1 MGSKGAQV
9 TDEVVAADW
18 TKEPLTQVDLSQ
30 SKGERSEDKIKKLT
44 RVIWEYRHLL
54 SDGHL
59 DFTKTSAPK
68 HPTVCRLVTSVE
80 DPHIQATNRSV
91 SPADL
96 ELGRKLIEERSKE
109 GIIEKSCAPWSSN
122 SLLVKKDGKVRMCID
137 YRQLNKLTVR
147 DAYPMPKIQDIM
159 DCPKSSKWFTGIDCV
174 QAFHQIPMADE
185 KSKDLTT
192 FKRPTGGLFRYRYMP
207 MGLMC
212 DGSLEQIH

>member
-1 MGSKGAQV
+1 M

-30 SKGERSEDKIKKLT
+30 LKGERSEDEIKKLM
-44 RVIWEYRHLL
+44 RVIWKYRHLL

-59 DFTKTSAPK
+59 DLTKTSATK
-68 HPTVCRLVTSVE
+68 HLAVCRIVTSVE

-96 ELGRKLIEERSKE
+96 ELGRKLIEERLRE
-109 GIIEKSCAPWSSN
+109 GIIEKSCAPWSSS

-159 DCPKSSKWFTGIDCV
+159 DCLKGSKWFTGIDLSPDSNGRREIEGSHNIQGSNGRIV
-174 QAFHQIPMADE
+174 QISVHADGAGE
-185 KSKDLTT
+185 
-192 FKRPTGGLFRYRYMP
+192 
-207 MGLMC
+207 C
-212 DGSLEQIH
+212 DGSLEQIY